1 MTTDCGQLDVSL
13 KFPALSSAESVCEI
27 SSILMR
33 LSERI
38 HHSLRRLSCH
48 IVNGDSTIAYGLLT
62 EEYSLRS
69 RARNLMTEPDRF
81 VIGDLCIEQ
90 QVMVGQLN
98 KIENKLEGVESL
110 DALSKLIIAS
120 TLFANSISSKEPRII
135 SYIFHEL
142 VILS

>member
-1 MTTDCGQLDVSL
+1 
-13 KFPALSSAESVCEI
+13 
-27 SSILMR
+27 
-33 LSERI
+33 
-38 HHSLRRLSCH
+38 
-48 IVNGDSTIAYGLLT
+48 
-62 EEYSLRS
+62 
-69 RARNLMTEPDRF
+69 MTEPDRF